1 MSKQVKF
8 GINVESNGQKVFSEL
23 SVELKDLEGLIK
35 EVTRQTNKAKGGFEK
50 MAHKA
55 TVFTAANTALSNLR
69 DVIGG
74 LADDYKDFDKGMRA
88 VNTMAGL
95 NAAGMKELTG
105 KVEDLAGVI
114 PLARKELA
122 DGLYQVISSGV
133 PKDNWISFL
142 EASGRSAVGGIADL
156 SRIVEVTTT
165 VIKNY
170 GLEWDE
176 AKSLQDK
183 IQKTAE
189 NGVTT
194 FEQLAAA
201 LPKVTGNAATLGV
214 TIDELMATFATLTGV
229 SGNTAEVSTQ
239 LSAVFTALVKPSVQA
254 AKMAE
259 QMGVQFDAAAIKAS
273 GGMQNFLNNLTA
285 TVKEYAATHGMLE
298 QEIYGRLFGSAEA
311 LRALIPITGELRDTF
326 SANVDAMANST
337 GSIDR
342 AFEEM
347 AGSSDAVSQKLKNMA
362 SSMLSGAGAVASA
375 LQPFLELVAV
385 SGLAI
390 TSFGTLSKSTGAL
403 FSSVKALVPAKIKLL
418 RVMVKLKPVMLS
430 LPYVAIAAAVVALSV
445 AVYKLVTAETAAE
458 KAQKKVNEAVS
469 NFRVAIDSELA
480 GINSLFSMLRSAKE
494 GTEAYGAAKQAILDK
509 YGDYLKGLNEE
520 IRTLKD
526 VEGAYIA
533 ISTAAKQ
540 AAKERAIA
548 DLNTQAQ
555 KDYGENRK
563 NAING
568 LRDYLSRWVDDSDAV
583 EALIDTMVREFD
595 KTGKVSE
602 ETRVLP
608 YRMRGEDGDLS
619 RFLKKGSINTYYTNK
634 INDFERAMADAATAY
649 DYTLKESERAF
660 GSSMNEFSNMTAVQA
675 KAALNAAKQ
684 LQGKVD
690 KGEKWRIQ
698 GGEIGI
704 KDITGTSA
712 ADLQLV
718 ILKLE
723 EIVELRKKIGD
734 TNPVVMSTEDKASI
748 DAELKKLN
756 DELVKLSPKD
766 AMGAKGQALKA
777 RIQELELIIQKA
789 YTINNQ
795 VKEIKDNLKELKPFQ
810 EGLDL
815 SQITSDDGHVV
826 SEPAPP
832 QEPQVNLNAA
842 TLAEIEGNID
852 ILEDKLKGATIANAA
867 IINGEKKMWEDRADA
882 IRRAGLDAAESV
894 EMTGKSLRDAWGDL
908 KGIGS
913 GIDSITESLRGNGSA
928 WETLTGIV
936 DGFMGIYDGV
946 MSILGI
952 MDMLNRASESYTVT
966 KAAEMGVDA
975 ATAAVKEGAAGAQ
988 AVASEATVAANKM
1001 ETASFKELAAAK
1013 YMAAHAAIPFAG
1025 YGIAA
1030 GFTAAMLATV
1040 EAAGATAFA
1049 DGGIVYGPTLGLVG
1063 EYSGAGRNPEVIAPL
1078 DKLKSMIDAGD
1089 NGVAGKVTFKIKGR
1103 ELVGV
1108 LEKEYNVMGRR

>member
-8 GINVESNGQKVFSEL
+8 GINVESNGQKVFKGL

-55 TVFTAANTALSNLR
+55 TVFTAANTALGNLR

-74 LADDYKDFDKGMRA
+74 LADDYKDFDRGMRA

-95 NAAGMKELTG
+95 NADGMKELTG

-254 AKMAE
+254 AKMAAK
-259 QMGVQFDAAAIKAS
+259 MGVQFDAAAIKAS

-403 FSSVKALVPAKIKLL
+403 FSSVKALIPAKTKLL
-418 RVMVKLKPVMLS
+418 RVMVKLKPVMVS
-430 LPYVAIAAAVVALSV
+430 HPYVATATAVVALSV

-469 NFRVAIDSELA
+469 NFRAAIDSELA
-480 GINSLFSMLRSAKE
+480 GINSLFGMLRSAKE
-494 GTEAYGAAKQAILDK
+494 GTEAYGVAKQAILDK

-540 AAKERAIA
+540 AAKDRAIA

-563 NAING
+563 NAIDT
-568 LRDYLSRWVDDSDAV
+568 LRDYISKIVADSDAV
-583 EALIDTMVREFD
+583 EALVDTMVREFD
-595 KTGKVSE
+595 KTGKVSK
-602 ETRVLP
+602 ETRALP
-608 YRMRGEDGDLS
+608 FRLVGLDEEQS
-619 RFLKKGSINTYYTNK
+619 LKWGGKGIGLGGK

-649 DYTLKESERAF
+649 DNTLKESARVWLIFER
-660 GSSMNEFSNMTAVQA
+660 VQ
-675 KAALNAAKQ
+675 Q
-684 LQGKVD
+684 YD
-690 KGEKWRIQ
+690 SR
-698 GGEIGI
+698 
-704 KDITGTSA
+704 
-712 ADLQLV
+712 
-718 ILKLE
+718 
-723 EIVELRKKIGD
+723 
-734 TNPVVMSTEDKASI
+734 
-748 DAELKKLN
+748 
-756 DELVKLSPKD
+756 
-766 AMGAKGQALKA
+766 
-777 RIQELELIIQKA
+777 
-789 YTINNQ
+789 
-795 VKEIKDNLKELKPFQ
+795 
-810 EGLDL
+810 
-815 SQITSDDGHVV
+815 
-826 SEPAPP
+826 
-832 QEPQVNLNAA
+832 
-842 TLAEIEGNID
+842 
-852 ILEDKLKGATIANAA
+852 
-867 IINGEKKMWEDRADA
+867 
-882 IRRAGLDAAESV
+882 
-894 EMTGKSLRDAWGDL
+894 TGK
-908 KGIGS
+908 
-913 GIDSITESLRGNGSA
+913 
-928 WETLTGIV
+928 
-936 DGFMGIYDGV
+936 
-946 MSILGI
+946 
-952 MDMLNRASESYTVT
+952 
-966 KAAEMGVDA
+966 
-975 ATAAVKEGAAGAQ
+975 
-988 AVASEATVAANKM
+988 
-1001 ETASFKELAAAK
+1001 
-1013 YMAAHAAIPFAG
+1013 
-1025 YGIAA
+1025 
-1030 GFTAAMLATV
+1030 
-1040 EAAGATAFA
+1040 
-1049 DGGIVYGPTLGLVG
+1049 GGI
-1063 EYSGAGRNPEVIAPL
+1063 ERC
-1078 DKLKSMIDAGD
+1078 
-1089 NGVAGKVTFKIKGR
+1089 
-1103 ELVGV
+1103 
-1108 LEKEYNVMGRR
+1108 